1 MSYNK
6 RRFKQTRESFSNII
20 TPTTPTIANTPT
32 TPTKKIRTRSPSGID
47 DINHTLDE
55 IFRQNARILAIM
67 EEVLDRVRKLE
78 EGSEEVDKDFIK
90 VINFNL
96 TYLLHFSSP
105 TMIYGILTYFT
116 LNYMIFNLFRV

>member
-1 MSYNK
+1 
-6 RRFKQTRESFSNII
+6 
-20 TPTTPTIANTPT
+20 
-32 TPTKKIRTRSPSGID
+32 
-47 DINHTLDE
+47 
-55 IFRQNARILAIM
+55 M